1 MVGCS
6 VTTGFA
12 RKVMDMTNEKEHK
25 NEKNQAQ
32 ETHKKDGEIF
42 LSKEGQDVVET
53 QEAASNDGEGLAE
66 IWMQDGLTTK
76 WVDRSKLD
84 EFKEF
89 HESLDRI
96 TEASVETDETF
107 MRNYR
112 DVIVFQPDPHDDI
125 LWSQPLTI
133 PDNGTMKVIRVC
145 EKDLTSYYLGNLD
158 YSELAA
164 RNHIVEDCCGC
175 SSEVPLRDFVQNYL
189 RIYSLFPVVNGK

>member
-1 MVGCS
+1 
-6 VTTGFA
+6 
-12 RKVMDMTNEKEHK
+12 MTNENKEK
-25 NEKNQAQ
+25 PTRENRKEADQIL
-32 ETHKKDGEIF
+32 EE
-42 LSKEGQDVVET
+42 EGQDVVQS
-53 QEAASNDGEGLAE
+53 QEEVANDGEGKVE
-66 IWMQDGLTTK
+66 WWMEDGITTK

-89 HESLDRI
+89 HDSLDRI

-107 MRNYR
+107 KRNYR

-125 LWSQPLTI
+125 LWSQPLMI
-133 PDNGTMKVIRVC
+133 PDNGSMRVIRVC